1 MTRLDRGFK
10 SWVERAAVGL
20 RKELGLRGHDV
31 LVPTRLAEYLGVRLM
46 IPQDVPQVPKDVLD
60 QLLRRDP
67 SGWSAVSVVLQGDAI
82 VIYNPKHSP
91 GRRASDIMHELAHF
105 ILDHKPATLIVS
117 QDGGMVMRSY
127 DAKQEEEAN
136 CLAWGLLLP
145 REALLDAR
153 RMKLSF
159 RQIAEHHGV
168 SEPLV
173 IFRMNT
179 TGVNR
184 QFARRKDR

>member
-1 MTRLDRGFK
+1 
-10 SWVERAAVGL
+10 
-20 RKELGLRGHDV
+20 
-31 LVPTRLAEYLGVRLM
+31 M
-46 IPQDVPQVPKDVLD
+46 IPEDVPQVPKDVLD

-67 SGWSAVSVVLQGDAI
+67 SGWSAVSVLLQGYAI

-91 GRRASDIMHELAHF
+91 GRQASDIMHELAHF

-117 QDGGMVMRSY
+117 QDGDMVMRSY
-127 DAKQEEEAN
+127 DPKQEEEAN

-153 RMKLSF
+153 RIKLSV

-173 IFRMNT
+173 TFRLNT
-179 TGVNR
+179 TGVTR
-184 QFARRKDR
+184 QFTRRMGK

>member
-1 MTRLDRGFK
+1 
-10 SWVERAAVGL
+10 
-20 RKELGLRGHDV
+20 
-31 LVPTRLAEYLGVRLM
+31 M
-46 IPQDVPQVPKDVLD
+46 IPQDVPQVPPDVLD
-60 QLLRRDP
+60 QLLRHDP
-67 SGWSAVSVVLQGDAI
+67 SGWSAVSIVLQGDAI
-82 VIYNPKHSP
+82 VIYNPKHSL

-145 REALLDAR
+145 REALLDAK
-153 RMKLSF
+153 RMKLSV

-173 IFRMNT
+173 TFRMNT

-184 QFARRKDR
+184 QFARRMGKH

>member
-1 MTRLDRGFK
+1 L
-10 SWVERAAVGL
+10 EA
-20 RKELGLRGHDV
+20 
-31 LVPTRLAEYLGVRLM
+31 TRLAQYLGVRLM
-46 IPQDVPQVPKDVLD
+46 TPPEVPGVPEQVLK
-60 QLLRRDP
+60 QLLHRDP
-67 SGWSAVSVVLQGDAI
+67 SGWSAVSVAVEGNAI

-91 GRRASDIMHELAHF
+91 GRQASDIMHELAHF

-145 REALLDAR
+145 REALLVAKRTRLSVGEIAR
-153 RMKLSF
+153 RY
-159 RQIAEHHGV
+159 GV

-173 IFRMNT
+173 RFRMNT

-184 QFARRKDR
+184 QFTSRKG